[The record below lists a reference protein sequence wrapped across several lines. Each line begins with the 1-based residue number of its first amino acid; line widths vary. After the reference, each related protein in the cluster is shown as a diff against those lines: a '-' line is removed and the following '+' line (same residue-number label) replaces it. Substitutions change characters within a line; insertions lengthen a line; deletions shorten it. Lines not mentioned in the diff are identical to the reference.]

1 MIRISRIIKKNSVLN
16 QIKSISGAANANT
29 SKPEPELKVAS
40 TPANLAAFSAR
51 TGIKFDNQNILL
63 EALTHISYMEKP
75 EKSPKYQLIGSKIL
89 QMYVTE
95 HVLHKYPA
103 LPAPVC
109 ASVVESFVGNASLA
123 NVGKIFGVQ
132 FVMRWKVSVC
142 LSQES
147 EQDSQVKMGTP
158 LVRSWIVESLVGA
171 IYEHQGPLAAK
182 QFIQTHILSRNI
194 DTDLHVDAYVKVSKP
209 RVLLTEIIRKL
220 SKPKPV
226 ARLLKETGRF
236 SSTPTFVVGMYSGME
251 KIGEGYGSSLQ
262 MAETR
267 AIKNA
272 LLTHYLHELKDVTVP
287 SDNESEESISFFKQ

>member
-1 MIRISRIIKKNSVLN
+1 MISIGRIIKRNSVFN
-16 QIKSISGAANANT
+16 QLKFISGVANANT
-29 SKPEPELKVAS
+29 TTNAPELEVSS

-63 EALTHISYMEKP
+63 EALTHISYKEKP

-95 HVLHKYPA
+95 YVLHKYPA

-109 ASVVESFVGNASLA
+109 ASIVEAFVGNASLA
-123 NVGKIFGVQ
+123 NVGK
-132 FVMRWKVSVC
+132 
-142 LSQES
+142 ES
-147 EQDSQVKMGTP
+147 EQESKVKLGTP

-182 QFIQTHILSRNI
+182 QLIQTHILTRSV
-194 DTDLHVDAYVKVSKP
+194 DTELHVDAYVKVSKP
-209 RVLLTEIIRKL
+209 RVLLTELIRKL
-220 SKPKPV
+220 NKPKPV

-267 AIKNA
+267 VR
-272 LLTHYLHELKDVTVP
+272 L
-287 SDNESEESISFFKQ
+287 SDD